1 MIQII
6 AHGVPTYVDGVLT
19 YIDNVCTYDSRLEE
33 DDLVGLKVTRGLN
46 KGGTAE
52 IVMPPYH
59 PSYSKYAGYRTVVE
73 IYRDGVLRFRGRALY
88 PIDDFHNQ
96 RTVVCEGEM
105 CFLQD
110 AIIRPYLYE
119 TDPAAI
125 FADVMA
131 QYNAQVD
138 EYKRFTLGDVTVT
151 DPNDYIRLECESA
164 ESALAVI
171 NKLVERCGGY
181 IVFTTDQDGA
191 RTVHWLA
198 TIGRQSG
205 QAIEIGE
212 NLLDFASS
220 GANTDL
226 ATMLIPYGAKDETT
240 GERVTVTSV
249 NDGKDYIVDE
259 TTAGIRGLIAKA
271 VTWDDVTEPSNLL
284 TKARQYLNEC
294 KLLVTSLTLTALDL
308 SWVDKD
314 IDSYE
319 VGDRIRVRSAAHN
332 LDEYFQLTE
341 QTEDLLRPE
350 QSTVNL
356 GKEIRTLTQMDV
368 AGDDKSSSELKQVT
382 VEIRRDIEINVAK
395 AAAESEQRLTSII
408 EQQANSIKL
417 EVSGSLGSKAEIK
430 LTTAGGEI
438 KTAEMDLRAVRQAFA
453 TDTSSV
459 AISGGTITFNS
470 NTLIVNSTNLQVG
483 ADGTIRATNA
493 VLTGTATTENGKYK
507 SELSAG
513 RLRFFYDGTEYG
525 GIASEYMANDA
536 NKRGVTVRLTQEA
549 SFMGFSRLD
558 EDATGYEMWYCI
570 NFGANINGR
579 TEQHLFF
586 GSSYFSNQMTV
597 DGILYANSS
606 AFFSGAASF
615 LHNATFNAAVTFEA
629 TATFDGAV
637 VHNGNAF
644 FANGKGV
651 ALYRSDGKTVF
662 SLMMDASNRIYI
674 GSQDAAVYVVG
685 SSVQV
690 GTSSYPTTI
699 AGSSVAISNSVTIAG
714 AATFNNGYGLLIKD
728 SGGTAQYVF
737 SFNSSNQVCVGNASF
752 PLYLRGTGVTIASG
766 GLSLGQGS
774 AIFANGYGVVI
785 CDASGASHY
794 VLSLT
799 SGNMVNVGVATYPTY
814 LRGTAVY
821 LSSSGATVTSDRRK
835 KHSIEELGDAYEA
848 MLDKLTPVRFKYN
861 NGTSDR
867 FHVGYIAQDVQE
879 ALEATGLT
887 TQDFGGFVDVNK
899 DGEELGLIYTQ
910 FIALQHLKI
919 RRLEQRLAALEGAKN
934 GG

>member
-1 MIQII
+1 MIQIY
-6 AHGVPTYVDGVLT
+6 ADGAL
-19 YIDNVCTYDSRLEE
+19 TYDSRLEDYE
-33 DDLVGLKVTRGLN
+33 LVGLKVTRGLN

-59 PSYSKYAGYRTVVE
+59 PAYSRYTGYRTIVE

-88 PIDDFHNQ
+88 PVDDFYNQ

-125 FADVMA
+125 FADVVN
-131 QYNAQVD
+131 QYNSQV
-138 EYKRFTLGDVTVT
+138 EAYKRFNLGNVTVT
-151 DPNDYIRLECESA
+151 DPNDYIRLESESA
-164 ESALAVI
+164 ESAMAVVQ
-171 NKLVERCGGY
+171 KLIERCGGY
-181 IVFTTDQDGA
+181 VVFTTDQNGA
-191 RTVHWLA
+191 RTVHWRT
-198 TIGRQSG
+198 TIGTRSG
-205 QAIEIGE
+205 QAIELGE
-212 NLLDFASS
+212 NLLNFSRT

-240 GERVTVTSV
+240 GERVTIKGV

-259 TTAGIRGLIAKA
+259 TTVGIRGTIAKA
-271 VTWDDVTEPSNLL
+271 VTWDDVTDPYNLF
-284 TKARQYLNEC
+284 TKARQYLDEC
-294 KLLVTSLTLTALDL
+294 KLIVTSLTLTALDL
-308 SWVDKD
+308 SWVDKS

-319 VGDRIRVRSAAHN
+319 VGDLIRVRSAAHK
-332 LDEYFQLTE
+332 LDEDFQLTE
-341 QTEDLLRPE
+341 QSEDLLHPE
-350 QSTVNL
+350 QSTVSL
-356 GKEIRTLTQMDV
+356 GKEVRTLTQMDV
-368 AGDDKSSSELKQVT
+368 AGDDKVQNALKKVPAE
-382 VEIRRDIEINVAK
+382 VRRDIEINVAR

-430 LTTAGGEI
+430 LTTSGGEI

-453 TDTSSV
+453 NDTSTV

-493 VLTGTATTENGKYK
+493 ELTGTATTENGLYK

-513 RLRFFYDGTEYG
+513 RLRFFYDGVEYG
-525 GIASEYMANDA
+525 GIASSYMDGDA
-536 NKRGVTVRLTQEA
+536 STRGVTVRLSEA
-549 SFMGFSRLD
+549 ASYMGFSRFD
-558 EDATGYEMWYCI
+558 SATGLYDLYYGI

-579 TEQHLFF
+579 TERHLFF

-597 DGILYANSS
+597 DGILYANST
-606 AFFSGAASF
+606 AIFYGVASF
-615 LHNATFNAAVTFEA
+615 VNNATFNAAVTFE
-629 TATFDGAV
+629 TTTTFDGAV

-651 ALYRSDGKTVF
+651 ALYRTDGKTVF
-662 SLMMDASNRIYI
+662 SLMMDSSNRIYI

-699 AGSSVAISNSVTIAG
+699 TGSSIAISNSVAITG
-714 AATFNNGYGLLIKD
+714 VATFNNGYGVCIKD
-728 SGGTAQYVF
+728 SSGTAQYVL
-737 SFNSSNQVCVGNASF
+737 SLNSSNQMSVGNANF
-752 PLYLRGTGVTIASG
+752 KLYLRGAGVTVPFG
-766 GLSLGQGS
+766 NVVLSEGS
-774 AIFANGYGVVI
+774 VMVANGYGIVSY
-785 CDASGASHY
+785 DASGASQY
-794 VLSLT
+794 ILS
-799 SGNMVNVGVATYPTY
+799 MNVADQVCVGSASYPTY

-821 LSSSGATVTSDRRK
+821 LASSGATVTSDRRK

-848 MLDKLTPVRFKYN
+848 MLDKLTPVRFKYTD
-861 NGTSDR
+861 GTSDR
-867 FHVGYIAQDVQE
+867 FHVGYIAQEVQE
-879 ALEATGLT
+879 ALESAGLT
-887 TQDFGGFVDVNK
+887 TQDFGGFVDINK
-899 DGEELGLIYTQ
+899 NGEELGLIYTQ